1 MEKLAILLK
10 QNDIDLSVAVYP
22 WPGTLKYDKENNN
35 QLKLWKEFCKS
46 NCKNFYNFMKP
57 FFQLLEKNSFSSVYE
72 KVYIKNDS
80 HFNEVGNKI
89 IADNFL
95 KLYKDQ

>member
-22 WPGTLKYDKENNN
+22 WPGTLKYDTENNN

-57 FFQLLEKNSFSSVYE
+57 FFQLLEKYSFSIE
-72 KVYIKNDS
+72 NTQTFRKNVF
-80 HFNEVGNKI
+80 HLQTNAVTCT
-89 IADNFL
+89 
-95 KLYKDQ
+95 QQQTTVVW